1 MNQQASALVTAAD
14 ISRLAGVTRAT
25 VSNWRR
31 RHPDF
36 PVPAGGTDTS
46 PTYNLDAVR
55 AWLSARGQLP
65 EDTPADRLRTA
76 LRTHPGDGRPALHL
90 LPVVLAAARL
100 DRREREALPELH
112 DDALLR
118 WVRSAADDGA
128 QDIPGAQDA
137 PGALDTPYTPEAA
150 GPLRALLQCVV
161 TDGAEAATD
170 VLAERLLEDAGGTGT
185 YLTPRPLADLMAQL
199 LTDSAGAF
207 PASVL
212 DPACGTGSLLAA
224 AESAGATALQ
234 GQDVLAAQ
242 TAQAAVRLRLNA
254 AEAVISVRTGD
265 SLRADAFKGLTADAV
280 LCNPPY
286 GVRDWGHED
295 LAYDQRWA
303 YGVPPKG
310 EPELAW
316 VQHCL
321 AHLTPRGRAVL
332 LMPPAVAE
340 RTAGRRIRA
349 QLVRHGALRAVIS
362 LPQGAAIPLH
372 IGLHLWVLER
382 PEPQA
387 ETPGTVLLVDAAA
400 AATTVENRNLNWD
413 AINDTVL
420 SAWRPYLDDDRDGF
434 TGTPGIAA
442 AMPVTDLLDEAMDLT
457 PVRRIR
463 TASRQALHPTL
474 LARKASELY
483 DQLREATRDLTV
495 LSADGDWPPTDDQ
508 PRDWRTATVAD
519 LLRGGALSLLHTAPP
534 ARRTRSGRPQPRPGA
549 EPGARPA
556 LTAADV
562 FENRS
567 ASGTEAD
574 LPTDVALP
582 LVQASDV
589 LLTEILRV
597 GRAAMARVVEPGE
610 ADCFLGPHLLLF
622 RPDRRR
628 LDPWFLAGF
637 LAAEQNVNAAA
648 TGTSLVRVDP
658 RRLRVPLFPL
668 AEQQRYGAAFR
679 HLHELRTAARRADRT
694 AQEVT
699 RLLGTGLTGGALL
712 PDGHGL
718 A

>member
-36 PVPAGGTDTS
+36 PTPTGGTDTS
-46 PTYNLDAVR
+46 PTYDLDAVR
-55 AWLSARGQLP
+55 AWLAARGQLP

-76 LRTHPGDGRPALHL
+76 LRTHTGDGEPAVRL

-100 DRREREALPELH
+100 DRRERDVLPELR

-118 WVRSAADDGA
+118 WVRSAADNGA
-128 QDIPGAQDA
+128 QDIPGTEDLAYA
-137 PGALDTPYTPEAA
+137 PEAA
-150 GPLRALLQCVV
+150 EPLRALLRYVV
-161 TDGAEAATD
+161 ADGAEAATD
-170 VLAERLLEDAGGTGT
+170 VLAERLLEDSGGTGT
-185 YLTPRPLADLMAQL
+185 YLTPRPLADLMARL

-207 PASVL
+207 PTSVL

-224 AESAGATALQ
+224 AASAGATQLH
-234 GQDVLAAQ
+234 GQDVLVTQA
-242 TAQAAVRLRLNA
+242 AQAAVRLRLSDPG
-254 AEAVISVRTGD
+254 AVVTVRAGD
-265 SLRADAFKGLTADAV
+265 SLRSDAFKGLTADAV

-316 VQHCL
+316 VQHSL
-321 AHLTPRGRAVL
+321 AHLAPRGRAVL

-349 QLVRHGALRAVIS
+349 QLVRDGALRAVVS
-362 LPQGAAIPLH
+362 LPQGAATPLH

-382 PEPQA
+382 PDPQA
-387 ETPGTVLLVDAAA
+387 GGPSTVLLVDASTSASGNRDLDWAA
-400 AATTVENRNLNWD
+400 ID
-413 AINDTVL
+413 DTVL
-420 SAWRPYLDDDRDGF
+420 SAWRPYLADRDSF
-434 TGTPGIAA
+434 TGTPGIAGT
-442 AMPVTDLLDEAMDLT
+442 VQITDLLNEAVDLT
-457 PVRRIR
+457 PARHIR
-463 TASRQALHPTL
+463 TAPRQTLRPAL
-474 LARKASELY
+474 LARQASELY
-483 DQLREATRDLTV
+483 EQLHRAARDLTG
-495 LSADGDWPPTDDQ
+495 LSAKGDWSPADDR
-508 PRDWRTATVAD
+508 PRDWRTATVED
-519 LLRGGALSLLHTAPP
+519 LLRGGALSLLRTAPGS
-534 ARRTRSGRPQPRPGA
+534 RRTRSGQPLPQPEPELGGRPT
-549 EPGARPA
+549 
-556 LTAADV
+556 LTATDV
-562 FENRS
+562 MKNQP

-574 LPTDVALP
+574 LPTGTALP
-582 LVQASDV
+582 LLQGGDV
-589 LLTEILRV
+589 LLTEMLRV
-597 GRAAMARVVEPGE
+597 GRGAAARVVEPGE

-628 LDPWFLAGF
+628 LDPWFLAEF
-637 LAAEQNVNAAA
+637 LSAEQNVNAAA
-648 TGTSLVRVDP
+648 TGTSIVRVDP
-658 RRLRVPLFPL
+658 RRLRVPLLPL

-679 HLHELRTAARRADRT
+679 CLHELRTTARRADQ
-694 AQEVT
+694 AAEDLT

-712 PDGHGL
+712 PDGHGT

>member
-36 PVPAGGTDTS
+36 PAPAGGTDTS
-46 PTYNLDAVR
+46 PTYDLDAVR
-55 AWLSARGQLP
+55 AWLAARGQLP

-76 LRTHPGDGRPALHL
+76 LRIHPGDGELALRL
-90 LPVVLAAARL
+90 LAVVPAAARL
-100 DRREREALPELH
+100 DPGEREALPELRE
-112 DDALLR
+112 DALLR

-128 QDIPGAQDA
+128 DDIPGIVD
-137 PGALDTPYTPEAA
+137 PTYGPDTT
-150 GPLRALLQCVV
+150 GPLRALLRCVV

-185 YLTPRPLADLMAQL
+185 YLTPRPLAALMARL
-199 LTDSAGAF
+199 LTDSAGAS
-207 PASVL
+207 PTSVL

-224 AESAGATALQ
+224 AAYTGASELR
-234 GQDVLAAQ
+234 GQDVLTAQ
-242 TAQAAVRLRLNA
+242 AAQAAVRLRLSAPEA
-254 AEAVISVRTGD
+254 AISVRTGD
-265 SLRADAFKGLTADAV
+265 SLRSDAFKGLTADAV

-286 GVRDWGHED
+286 GLRDWGHDD
-295 LAYDQRWA
+295 LAYDPRWA

-321 AHLTPRGRAVL
+321 AHLTPSGRAVL

-349 QLVRHGALRAVIS
+349 QLVRDGALRAVVS
-362 LPQGAAIPLH
+362 LPPGAAPPLH

-382 PEPQA
+382 PDPQA
-387 ETPGTVLLVDAAA
+387 KAPGTVLFVDAAA
-400 AATTVENRNLNWD
+400 EIRDLDWTAVNV
-413 AINDTVL
+413 TVL
-420 SAWRPYLDDDRDGF
+420 SAWRTYLAHQGDF
-434 TGTPGIAA
+434 TGAPGTAGAVPI
-442 AMPVTDLLDEAMDLT
+442 TDLLNEAVDLT
-457 PVRRIR
+457 PARHVR
-463 TASRQALHPTL
+463 TAPRQALRPAL
-474 LARKASELY
+474 LARQASELY
-483 DQLREATRDLTV
+483 DQLRGAATHLAA
-495 LSADGDWPPTDDQ
+495 LSTDGDWPPADGR
-508 PRDWRTATVAD
+508 PRDWRTATGAD
-519 LLRGGALSLLHTAPP
+519 LLRGGALSLFHTAPP
-534 ARRTRSGRPQPRPGA
+534 GRRTRGGPPQQLRPEA
-549 EPGARPA
+549 EPGVLRA

-562 FENRS
+562 FENRP

-574 LPTDVALP
+574 LPTGVAVP
-582 LVQASDV
+582 LVQESDV

-597 GRAAMARVVEPGE
+597 GRTAVTRVVEPNESG
-610 ADCFLGPHLLLF
+610 CFLGPHLLLF

-637 LAAEQNVNAAA
+637 LAAAQNVNAAA

-658 RRLRVPLFPL
+658 RRLRVPLLPL

-679 HLHELRTAARRADRT
+679 RLHELRTAARRADR
-694 AQEVT
+694 AAEEVT
-699 RLLGTGLTGGALL
+699 HLLNTGLTGGALL
-712 PDGHGL
+712 PDGHGS

>member
-1 MNQQASALVTAAD
+1 MNQQASAFVTAAD

-36 PVPAGGTDTS
+36 PAPAGGTDTS
-46 PTYNLDAVR
+46 PTYDLDAVR

-76 LRTHPGDGRPALHL
+76 LRTHPGDGELALRL

-100 DRREREALPELH
+100 DRREREALPELR

-118 WVRSAADDGA
+118 WVGSAADDGA
-128 QDIPGAQDA
+128 QDIPGTEDA
-137 PGALDTPYTPEAA
+137 AYGPEAS

-161 TDGAEAATD
+161 RDGAEAATD
-170 VLAERLLEDAGGTGT
+170 VLAERLLEDTGGTGT
-185 YLTPRPLADLMAQL
+185 YLTPRPLADLMARL

-224 AESAGATALQ
+224 AASAGATALH

-242 TAQAAVRLRLNA
+242 AAQAAVRLRLSAPEA
-254 AEAVISVRTGD
+254 AISVRTGD
-265 SLRADAFKGLTADAV
+265 SLRADAFKGLTTDAV

-286 GVRDWGHED
+286 GVRDWGHDD

-349 QLVRHGALRAVIS
+349 QLVRDGALRAVVS
-362 LPQGAAIPLH
+362 LPQGAATPLH

-387 ETPGTVLLVDAAA
+387 EAPGTVLLVDAAA
-400 AATTVENRNLNWD
+400 EIRDLDWD
-413 AINDTVL
+413 AVNDTVL
-420 SAWRPYLDDDRDGF
+420 SAWRPYLDDQDGF
-434 TGTPGIAA
+434 TGAPGIAA
-442 AMPVTDLLDEAMDLT
+442 AMPVTDLLDEAVDLT
-457 PVRRIR
+457 PARRTR
-463 TASRQALHPTL
+463 TPSRQALRPAL
-474 LARKASELY
+474 LARQASELY
-483 DQLREATRDLTV
+483 DQLREAATHLV
-495 LSADGDWPPTDDQ
+495 GLSAEGEWPPADDR

-519 LLRGGALSLLHTAPP
+519 LLRGGALSLLHTASP
-534 ARRTRSGRPQPRPGA
+534 ARRTRSGQPLSQP
-549 EPGARPA
+549 EPEPAAWPA

-562 FENRS
+562 FENRP

-574 LPTDVALP
+574 LPTGVALP
-582 LVQASDV
+582 LVQESDV
-589 LLTEILRV
+589 LLTEILRA
-597 GRAAMARVVEPGE
+597 GRAAVARVVEPGE
-610 ADCFLGPHLLLF
+610 AGCFLGPHLLLF

-658 RRLRVPLFPL
+658 RRLRVPLLPL

-679 HLHELRTAARRADRT
+679 RLHELRTAARRADQ
-694 AQEVT
+694 AAEEVT

-712 PDGHGL
+712 PDGHGS

>member
-36 PVPAGGTDTS
+36 PAPAGGTDTS
-46 PTYNLDAVR
+46 PTYDLDAVR

-65 EDTPADRLRTA
+65 EDTPADRLRTV
-76 LRTHPGDGRPALHL
+76 LRTHSDDGALALHL
-90 LPVVLAAARL
+90 LPVVLGAARL
-100 DRREREALPELH
+100 GRRDREALPQLR
-112 DDALLR
+112 DAALLR
-118 WVRSAADDGA
+118 WVRSAADDGT
-128 QDIPGAQDA
+128 QDIPGTEDA
-137 PGALDTPYTPEAA
+137 AYGPDAT
-150 GPLRALLQCVV
+150 GPLRALVECVV

-170 VLAERLLEDAGGTGT
+170 VLSERLLENAGGTGT
-185 YLTPRPLADLMAQL
+185 YLTPPPLADLMARL
-199 LTDSAGAF
+199 LTDSAGAS

-224 AESAGATALQ
+224 AASVGASELH
-234 GQDVLAAQ
+234 GQDVLVAQAAP
-242 TAQAAVRLRLNA
+242 AAVRLRLSAPEA
-254 AEAVISVRTGD
+254 AIRVHTGD
-265 SLRADAFKGLTADAV
+265 SLRSDAFKGLTADAV

-286 GVRDWGHED
+286 GVRDWGHDD

-321 AHLTPRGRAVL
+321 AHLIPRGRAVL

-349 QLVRHGALRAVIS
+349 QLVRDGALRGVVS
-362 LPQGAAIPLH
+362 LPQGAATPLH

-382 PEPQA
+382 PDPQA
-387 ETPGTVLLVDAAA
+387 EAPGTVLLVDAAA
-400 AATTVENRNLNWD
+400 GKRDLDWD
-413 AINDTVL
+413 AVNDTVL
-420 SAWRPYLDDDRDGF
+420 SAWRSYLDDQDGF
-434 TGTPGIAA
+434 TGSPGVAA
-442 AMPVTDLLDEAMDLT
+442 AMPVTDLLDEAVDLT
-457 PVRRIR
+457 PARRIR
-463 TASRQALHPTL
+463 TASRQALRPAL
-474 LARKASELY
+474 LARQASELY
-483 DQLREATRDLTV
+483 DQLREAATDLAG
-495 LSADGDWPPTDDQ
+495 LSSDGDWPPADDR

-519 LLRGGALSLLHTAPP
+519 LLRGGALSFLRTAL
-534 ARRTRSGRPQPRPGA
+534 ASRRTRSGQPLSQPEP
-549 EPGARPA
+549 EPGGRPA
-556 LTAADV
+556 LLPVDV
-562 FENRS
+562 SQNRP

-574 LPTDVALP
+574 LPTGVALP
-582 LVQASDV
+582 LVQESDV
-589 LLTEILRV
+589 LLTEILLGERTAV
-597 GRAAMARVVEPGE
+597 ARVVEPDE
-610 ADCFLGPHLLLF
+610 AGCFLGPSLLLF

-658 RRLRVPLFPL
+658 RRLRVPLLPL

-679 HLHELRTAARRADRT
+679 RLHELRTAARRADR
-694 AQEVT
+694 AAEEVT
-699 RLLGTGLTGGALL
+699 RLLGTGLTDGALL
-712 PDGHGL
+712 PDGHGST
-718 A
+718 

>member
-36 PVPAGGTDTS
+36 PGPAGGTDTS
-46 PTYNLDAVR
+46 PAYDLDLVR

-65 EDTPADRLRTA
+65 EDTPTDRLRTA
-76 LRTHPGDGRPALHL
+76 LRTHPGDGELALYL
-90 LPVVLAAARL
+90 LPVVLAAVRL
-100 DRREREALPELH
+100 DQREREALPELPV
-112 DDALLR
+112 DALLR
-118 WVRSAADDGA
+118 WVRSAAADGA
-128 QDIPGAQDA
+128 QDIPGAEDA
-137 PGALDTPYTPEAA
+137 AYAPEAA

-170 VLAERLLEDAGGTGT
+170 VLAERLLEDTGGTGT
-185 YLTPRPLADLMAQL
+185 YLTPRPLADLMARL

-224 AESAGATALQ
+224 AASAGATALH
-234 GQDVLAAQ
+234 GQDILAAQ
-242 TAQAAVRLRLNA
+242 AAQAAVRLRLSAPEA
-254 AEAVISVRTGD
+254 AITVRTGD
-265 SLRADAFKGLTADAV
+265 SLRSDAFKGLTAGAV

-286 GVRDWGHED
+286 GVRDWGHDD

-349 QLVRHGALRAVIS
+349 QLVRDGALRAVVS
-362 LPQGAAIPLH
+362 LPQGAATPLH
-372 IGLHLWVLER
+372 IGLHLWVLES
-382 PEPQA
+382 PEPQTEA
-387 ETPGTVLLVDAAA
+387 PGTVLLVDAAA
-400 AATTVENRNLNWD
+400 EIRDLGWD
-413 AINDTVL
+413 ALNETVL
-420 SAWRPYLDDDRDGF
+420 SAWRLYLDDQDGF
-434 TGTPGIAA
+434 TGAPGVAA
-442 AMPVTDLLDEAMDLT
+442 AMPVTDLLDEAVDLT
-457 PVRRIR
+457 PARRIQ
-463 TASRQALHPTL
+463 TASRQALRPDL
-474 LARKASELY
+474 LARQASELY
-483 DQLREATRDLTV
+483 AQLRQGATDLV
-495 LSADGDWPPTDDQ
+495 GLSADGDWPPAEDR

-534 ARRTRSGRPQPRPGA
+534 GRRTRSGQPQPRTEA

-562 FENRS
+562 FENRP
-567 ASGTEAD
+567 ASGTAAD
-574 LPTDVALP
+574 LPTGVALP
-582 LVQASDV
+582 SVQAGDV

-597 GRAAMARVVEPGE
+597 GRAAVARVVEPGE

-637 LAAEQNVNAAA
+637 LAAEQNINAAA

-658 RRLRVPLFPL
+658 RRLRVPLLPL
-668 AEQQRYGAAFR
+668 AEQQRYGTAFR
-679 HLHELRTAARRADRT
+679 RLHELRTAARRADR
-694 AQEVT
+694 AAEDVT

-712 PDGHGL
+712 PDGHGS

>member
-1 MNQQASALVTAAD
+1 MNQQASAHVTAAD

-36 PVPAGGTDTS
+36 PAPAGGTDTS
-46 PTYNLDAVR
+46 PTYDLDAVR

-76 LRTHPGDGRPALHL
+76 LRTRPGNGELALHL

-100 DRREREALPELH
+100 DRSEREALPELR

-128 QDIPGAQDA
+128 QDIPGTEDA
-137 PGALDTPYTPEAA
+137 AYAPEAA

-170 VLAERLLEDAGGTGT
+170 VLAERLLEDTGGTGT
-185 YLTPRPLADLMAQL
+185 YLTPRPLADLMARL

-224 AESAGATALQ
+224 AASAGATALH
-234 GQDVLAAQ
+234 GQDVLV
-242 TAQAAVRLRLNA
+242 AQAAQAAARLRLSAPDA
-254 AEAVISVRTGD
+254 AISVRTGD
-265 SLRADAFKGLTADAV
+265 SLRADAFKLLTADAV

-286 GVRDWGHED
+286 GVRDWGHDD

-303 YGVPPKG
+303 YGVPPKS

-349 QLVRHGALRAVIS
+349 QLVRDGALRAVVS
-362 LPQGAAIPLH
+362 LPPGAATPLH

-382 PEPQA
+382 PDPQA
-387 ETPGTVLLVDAAA
+387 EAPGTVLLVDAAA
-400 AATTVENRNLNWD
+400 ENRDLDW
-413 AINDTVL
+413 AAVNDTVL
-420 SAWRPYLDDDRDGF
+420 SAWRAYLADQGDF
-434 TGTPGIAA
+434 TGAPRIAT
-442 AMPVTDLLDEAMDLT
+442 AMPVTDLLDEAVDLT
-457 PVRRIR
+457 PARRIR
-463 TASRQALHPTL
+463 TASRQALHPVL
-474 LARKASELY
+474 LARQASELY
-483 DQLREATRDLTV
+483 DQLRQGATNLV
-495 LSADGDWPPTDDQ
+495 GLSTHGDWPPADDR

-534 ARRTRSGRPQPRPGA
+534 GRRTRSGQPQPRPEA

-562 FENRS
+562 FENRP

-574 LPTDVALP
+574 LPTGVALP
-582 LVQASDV
+582 LVQGSDV

-597 GRAAMARVVEPGE
+597 GRTAVARVVEPGE
-610 ADCFLGPHLLLF
+610 AGCFLGPHLLLF

-658 RRLRVPLFPL
+658 RRLRVPLLPL

-679 HLHELRTAARRADRT
+679 RLHELRTAARRADQ
-694 AQEVT
+694 AAEEVT
-699 RLLGTGLTGGALL
+699 RLLGTGLTDGALL
-712 PDGHGL
+712 PDGHGS

>member
-14 ISRLAGVTRAT
+14 ISRLASVTRAT

-36 PVPAGGTDTS
+36 PAPTGGTDAS
-46 PTYNLDAVR
+46 PTYDLDAVR

-76 LRTHPGDGRPALHL
+76 LHTHPGDDGLALHL

-100 DRREREALPELH
+100 DRREREVLPELR

-118 WVRSAADDGA
+118 WVQSATDDGA
-128 QDIPGAQDA
+128 QDIPGTEDA
-137 PGALDTPYTPEAA
+137 AFGPEAA
-150 GPLRALLQCVV
+150 EPLRALVQYIVA
-161 TDGAEAATD
+161 DGAEAATD
-170 VLAERLLEDAGGTGT
+170 VLAERLLEDSGGTGT
-185 YLTPRPLADLMAQL
+185 YLTPRPLADLMARL

-224 AESAGATALQ
+224 AASAGATELH
-234 GQDVLAAQ
+234 GQDVLVAQ
-242 TAQAAVRLRLNA
+242 AAQAAVRLRLSAHEA
-254 AEAVISVRTGD
+254 AVTVRAGD
-265 SLRADAFKGLTADAV
+265 SLRSDAFKGLTADAV

-316 VQHCL
+316 VQHSL
-321 AHLTPRGRAVL
+321 AHLAPRGRAVL

-349 QLVRHGALRAVIS
+349 QLVRDGALRAVVS
-362 LPQGAAIPLH
+362 LPQGAATPLH

-382 PEPQA
+382 PDPQVEA
-387 ETPGTVLLVDAAA
+387 PSTVLLVDTSASG
-400 AATTVENRNLNWD
+400 NRNLNWA
-413 AINDTVL
+413 AIGETVL
-420 SAWRPYLDDDRDGF
+420 SAWRPYLADRDSF
-434 TGTPGIAA
+434 TGAPGIAGA
-442 AMPVTDLLDEAMDLT
+442 VPITDLLNEAVDLT
-457 PVRRIR
+457 PARHIR
-463 TASRQALHPTL
+463 TAPRQTLRPAL
-474 LARKASELY
+474 LARQASELC
-483 DQLREATRDLTV
+483 DQLHRAARDLTD
-495 LSADGDWPPTDDQ
+495 LSTEGDWPPADDR
-508 PRDWRTATVAD
+508 PRDWRTATVED
-519 LLRGGALSLLHTAPP
+519 LLRGGALSLLRTAPGS
-534 ARRTRSGRPQPRPGA
+534 RRTRSGQRLPQPEPELGGRPT
-549 EPGARPA
+549 
-556 LTAADV
+556 LTATDV
-562 FENRS
+562 MKNQP

-574 LPTDVALP
+574 LPTGTALP
-582 LVQASDV
+582 LIQGSDV
-589 LLTEILRV
+589 LLTEMLRV
-597 GRAAMARVVEPGE
+597 GRGAVARVVEPGE
-610 ADCFLGPHLLLF
+610 TGCFLGPHLLLF
-622 RPDRRR
+622 RPDQRR

-637 LAAEQNVNAAA
+637 LSAEQNVNAAA
-648 TGTSLVRVDP
+648 TGTSIVRVDP
-658 RRLRVPLFPL
+658 RRLRVPLLPL

-679 HLHELRTAARRADRT
+679 RLHELRTAARRADQ
-694 AQEVT
+694 AAEDLT

-712 PDGHGL
+712 PAGHGS

>member
-36 PVPAGGTDTS
+36 PAPAGGTDTS
-46 PTYNLDAVR
+46 PTYDLDAVR

-65 EDTPADRLRTA
+65 EDTPADRLRTS
-76 LRTHPGDGRPALHL
+76 LRTHPGDSELALRL

-100 DRREREALPELH
+100 DRKKREALSELR

-128 QDIPGAQDA
+128 DDIPGIVDA
-137 PGALDTPYTPEAA
+137 TYSSDAA
-150 GPLRALLQCVV
+150 GPLRALLRCVV

-170 VLAERLLEDAGGTGT
+170 VLAERLLEDTGGTGT
-185 YLTPRPLADLMAQL
+185 YITPRPLADLMARL
-199 LTDSAGAF
+199 LTDSTGAF
-207 PASVL
+207 PTSVL

-224 AESAGATALQ
+224 AASTGATALH

-242 TAQAAVRLRLNA
+242 AAQAAVRLRLSAPEA
-254 AEAVISVRTGD
+254 AISVRTGD

-286 GVRDWGHED
+286 GVRDWGHDD

-349 QLVRHGALRAVIS
+349 QLVRDGALRAVIS
-362 LPQGAAIPLH
+362 LPPGAAIPLH

-382 PEPQA
+382 PDPQA
-387 ETPGTVLLVDAAA
+387 EAPGTVLLVDAAVERRDLA
-400 AATTVENRNLNWD
+400 GYTVD
-413 AINDTVL
+413 DTVL
-420 SAWRPYLDDDRDGF
+420 SAWRPYLADQDSF
-434 TGTPGIAA
+434 TGAPGIAA
-442 AMPVTDLLDEAMDLT
+442 AMPVTDLLDEAVDLT
-457 PVRRIR
+457 PARRIR
-463 TASRQALHPTL
+463 TDSRQALHPAL
-474 LARKASELY
+474 LARQASELY
-483 DQLREATRDLTV
+483 NQLRQEATELV
-495 LSADGDWPPTDDQ
+495 GLSTGDWPPADDR
-508 PRDWRTATVAD
+508 PRDWRTATIAD

-534 ARRTRSGRPQPRPGA
+534 GRRTRSGQPQPRPEA

-562 FENRS
+562 FENRP

-574 LPTDVALP
+574 LPTGVDLP
-582 LVQASDV
+582 LVQESDV

-597 GRAAMARVVEPGE
+597 GRTAVARVVEPGE
-610 ADCFLGPHLLLF
+610 ADCLLGPHLLLF
-622 RPDRRR
+622 RPDLRR

-658 RRLRVPLFPL
+658 RRLRVPLLPL

-679 HLHELRTAARRADRT
+679 RLHELRTAARRVEQAAED
-694 AQEVT
+694 VT
-699 RLLGTGLTGGALL
+699 RLLSTGLTDGALL
-712 PDGHGL
+712 PDGRGS

>member
-36 PVPAGGTDTS
+36 PGPAGGTDTS
-46 PTYNLDAVR
+46 PAYDLDLVR

-65 EDTPADRLRTA
+65 EDTPTDRLRTA
-76 LRTHPGDGRPALHL
+76 LRTHPGDGELALYL
-90 LPVVLAAARL
+90 LPVVLAAVRL
-100 DRREREALPELH
+100 DQREREALPELPV
-112 DDALLR
+112 DALLR
-118 WVRSAADDGA
+118 WVRSAAADGA
-128 QDIPGAQDA
+128 QDIPGAEDA
-137 PGALDTPYTPEAA
+137 AYAPEAA

-170 VLAERLLEDAGGTGT
+170 VLAERLLEDTGGTGT
-185 YLTPRPLADLMAQL
+185 YLTPRPLADLMARL

-224 AESAGATALQ
+224 AASAGATALH
-234 GQDVLAAQ
+234 GQDILAAQ
-242 TAQAAVRLRLNA
+242 AAQAAVRLRLSAPEA
-254 AEAVISVRTGD
+254 AITVRTGD
-265 SLRADAFKGLTADAV
+265 SLRSDAFKGLTAGAV

-286 GVRDWGHED
+286 GVRDWGHDD

-349 QLVRHGALRAVIS
+349 QLVRDGALRAVVS
-362 LPQGAAIPLH
+362 LPQGAATPLH
-372 IGLHLWVLER
+372 IGLHLWVLES
-382 PEPQA
+382 PEPQTEA
-387 ETPGTVLLVDAAA
+387 PGTVLLVDASA
-400 AATTVENRNLNWD
+400 EIRDLGWD
-413 AINDTVL
+413 ALNETVL
-420 SAWRPYLDDDRDGF
+420 SAWRLYLDDQDGF
-434 TGTPGIAA
+434 TGAPGVAA
-442 AMPVTDLLDEAMDLT
+442 AMPVTDLLDEAVDLT
-457 PVRRIR
+457 PARRIQ
-463 TASRQALHPTL
+463 TASRQALRPDL
-474 LARKASELY
+474 LARQASELY
-483 DQLREATRDLTV
+483 AQLRQEATDLV
-495 LSADGDWPPTDDQ
+495 GLSADGDWPPADVR

-534 ARRTRSGRPQPRPGA
+534 GRRTRSGQPQPRPEA
-549 EPGARPA
+549 EPGTRPA

-562 FENRS
+562 FENRP
-567 ASGTEAD
+567 ASGTAAD
-574 LPTDVALP
+574 LPSGVALP
-582 LVQASDV
+582 SVQAGDV

-597 GRAAMARVVEPGE
+597 GRTAVARVVEPGE

-637 LAAEQNVNAAA
+637 LAAEQNINAAA

-658 RRLRVPLFPL
+658 RRLRVPLLPL
-668 AEQQRYGAAFR
+668 AEQQRYGTAFR
-679 HLHELRTAARRADRT
+679 RLHELRTAARRADR
-694 AQEVT
+694 AAEDVT

-712 PDGHGL
+712 PDGHGS

>member
-36 PVPAGGTDTS
+36 PAPAGGTDTS
-46 PTYNLDAVR
+46 PTYDLDAVR

-76 LRTHPGDGRPALHL
+76 LRTHPGDGELALRL
-90 LPVVLAAARL
+90 LPVVLEAARL
-100 DRREREALPELH
+100 DRREREALPELR

-128 QDIPGAQDA
+128 QDIPGTEDA
-137 PGALDTPYTPEAA
+137 AYAPEAA
-150 GPLRALLQCVV
+150 GPLRALFQCVV

-170 VLAERLLEDAGGTGT
+170 VLAERLLEDTGGTGT
-185 YLTPRPLADLMAQL
+185 YLTPRPLADLMARL
-199 LTDSAGAF
+199 LADSAGAS

-224 AESAGATALQ
+224 AATAGASELH
-234 GQDVLAAQ
+234 GQDVLVAQ
-242 TAQAAVRLRLNA
+242 AAQAAVRLRLNA
-254 AEAVISVRTGD
+254 PEAAISVRTGD
-265 SLRADAFKGLTADAV
+265 SLRSDAFKGLTADAV

-286 GVRDWGHED
+286 GVRDWGHDD

-349 QLVRHGALRAVIS
+349 QLVRDGALRAVVS
-362 LPQGAAIPLH
+362 LPQGAATPLH

-382 PEPQA
+382 PDPQA
-387 ETPGTVLLVDAAA
+387 EAPGTVLLVDTAA
-400 AATTVENRNLNWD
+400 EIRDLDWD
-413 AINDTVL
+413 AVNDTVL
-420 SAWRPYLDDDRDGF
+420 SAWRPYLADQDGF
-434 TGTPGIAA
+434 TGAPGIAA
-442 AMPVTDLLDEAMDLT
+442 AMPVTDLLDEAVDLT
-457 PVRRIR
+457 PARHIR
-463 TASRQALHPTL
+463 TASRQALRPAL
-474 LARKASELY
+474 LARQASELY
-483 DQLREATRDLTV
+483 DQLREEATDLV
-495 LSADGDWPPTDDQ
+495 GLSTDGDWPPADDR

-534 ARRTRSGRPQPRPGA
+534 GRRTRSGQPQPRPEP

-562 FENRS
+562 FENRP

-574 LPTDVALP
+574 LPTGVALP

-597 GRAAMARVVEPGE
+597 GRTAVARVVEPGE
-610 ADCFLGPHLLLF
+610 TGCFLGPHLLLF

-637 LAAEQNVNAAA
+637 LAAEPNVNAAA

-658 RRLRVPLFPL
+658 RRLRVPLLPL

-679 HLHELRTAARRADRT
+679 RLHELRTAARRADR
-694 AQEVT
+694 AAEEVT

-712 PDGHGL
+712 PDGHGS

>member
-1 MNQQASALVTAAD
+1 MNQQASAFVTAAD

-36 PVPAGGTDTS
+36 PAPAGGTDTS
-46 PTYNLDAVR
+46 PTYDLDAVR
-55 AWLSARGQLP
+55 AWLSTRGQLP

-76 LRTHPGDGRPALHL
+76 LRTHAGDAELALHL

-100 DRREREALPELH
+100 DRGEREALPELR

-118 WVRSAADDGA
+118 WVRSAADGGTKGF
-128 QDIPGAQDA
+128 PGTDNAA
-137 PGALDTPYTPEAA
+137 VYAPEAV

-170 VLAERLLEDAGGTGT
+170 VLAERLLEDTGGTGT
-185 YLTPRPLADLMAQL
+185 YLTPRPLADLMARL
-199 LTDSAGAF
+199 LTDSTGAF
-207 PASVL
+207 PVSVL

-224 AESAGATALQ
+224 AASAGATELH
-234 GQDVLAAQ
+234 GQDILAAQ
-242 TAQAAVRLRLNA
+242 AAQAAVRLRLSA
-254 AEAVISVRTGD
+254 PETAITVRTGD
-265 SLRADAFKGLTADAV
+265 SLRSDAFKGLTADAV

-286 GVRDWGHED
+286 GVRDWGHDD

-321 AHLTPRGRAVL
+321 AHLAPGGRAVL

-340 RTAGRRIRA
+340 RIAGRRIRA
-349 QLVRHGALRAVIS
+349 QLVRDGALRAVVS
-362 LPQGAAIPLH
+362 LPQGAATPLH

-382 PEPQA
+382 PDPQA
-387 ETPGTVLLVDAAA
+387 EVPGTILLVDAAA
-400 AATTVENRNLNWD
+400 SENRDLDWATID
-413 AINDTVL
+413 GTVL
-420 SAWRPYLDDDRDGF
+420 SAWRPYLADQDGF
-434 TGTPGIAA
+434 TGAPGIAA
-442 AMPVTDLLDEAMDLT
+442 AMPVTDLLDEAVDLT
-457 PVRRIR
+457 PARHIR
-463 TASRQALHPTL
+463 TASQQALRPAL
-474 LARKASELY
+474 LTRQASELY
-483 DQLREATRDLTV
+483 GQLRRTATDLV
-495 LSADGDWPPTDDQ
+495 GLSADGEWPPAGDR
-508 PRDWRTATVAD
+508 PRDWRTATVSD
-519 LLRGGALSLLHTAPP
+519 LLRGGALSLLHTASPG
-534 ARRTRSGRPQPRPGA
+534 RRTRSGPPQPRPEA
-549 EPGARPA
+549 ESGARPA

-562 FENRS
+562 FENRP

-574 LPTDVALP
+574 LPAGIALP

-589 LLTEILRV
+589 LLTELLGV
-597 GRAAMARVVEPGE
+597 GRTAVARVAEPGE
-610 ADCFLGPHLLLF
+610 TGCFLGPHLLLF
-622 RPDRRR
+622 RADQRR

-648 TGTSLVRVDP
+648 TGTSIIRVDP
-658 RRLRVPLFPL
+658 RRLRVPLLPL

-679 HLHELRTAARRADRT
+679 SLHELRAAARRADR
-694 AQEVT
+694 AAEDVK
-699 RLLGTGLTGGALL
+699 RLLSTGLTGGALL
-712 PDGHGL
+712 PRGHRS

>member
-1 MNQQASALVTAAD
+1 MNQQASAHVTAAD

-36 PVPAGGTDTS
+36 PAPAGGTDTS
-46 PTYNLDAVR
+46 PTYDLDAVR

-76 LRTHPGDGRPALHL
+76 LRTHPGDSELALHL
-90 LPVVLAAARL
+90 LPVVLATAQL
-100 DRREREALPELH
+100 DRREREARSELR

-118 WVRSAADDGA
+118 WVRSAVDDGA
-128 QDIPGAQDA
+128 QDIPGAEDA
-137 PGALDTPYTPEAA
+137 AYAPEAT
-150 GPLRALLQCVV
+150 GPVRALLQSVIA
-161 TDGAEAATD
+161 DGAEAASD

-185 YLTPRPLADLMAQL
+185 YRTPRPLADLMARL

-224 AESAGATALQ
+224 AASAGATALY
-234 GQDVLAAQ
+234 GQDVLVAQ
-242 TAQAAVRLRLNA
+242 AAQAAVRLRLNA
-254 AEAVISVRTGD
+254 AEAAISVRTGD
-265 SLRADAFKGLTADAV
+265 SLRSDAFKFLTADAV

-286 GVRDWGHED
+286 GVRDWGHDE

-321 AHLTPRGRAVL
+321 AHLTPGGRAVL

-349 QLVRHGALRAVIS
+349 QLVRDGALRAVVA
-362 LPQGAAIPLH
+362 LPQGAATPLH

-382 PEPQA
+382 PEPQTEA
-387 ETPGTVLLVDAAA
+387 PGTVLLVDAAA
-400 AATTVENRNLNWD
+400 ENRDLDWS
-413 AINDTVL
+413 AVNDTVL
-420 SAWRPYLDDDRDGF
+420 SAWRAYLADQGDF
-434 TGTPGIAA
+434 TGAPGIAA
-442 AMPVTDLLDEAMDLT
+442 AMPVTDLLDEAVDLT
-457 PVRRIR
+457 PARHIR
-463 TASRQALHPTL
+463 TASRQALRPAL
-474 LARKASELY
+474 LARRASERY
-483 DQLREATRDLTV
+483 DQLRQAATDLV
-495 LSADGDWPPTDDQ
+495 GLSTGGDWPPADDR

-534 ARRTRSGRPQPRPGA
+534 GRRTRSGQSQPRPEA
-549 EPGARPA
+549 EPVAWPA

-567 ASGTEAD
+567 ASGTDAD
-574 LPTDVALP
+574 LPTGVAVP
-582 LVQASDV
+582 LIQGSDV

-597 GRAAMARVVEPGE
+597 GRTAVARVVEPGE
-610 ADCFLGPHLLLF
+610 AGCFLGTHLLLF

-648 TGTSLVRVDP
+648 TGSSLVRVDP
-658 RRLRVPLFPL
+658 RRLRVPLLPL

-679 HLHELRTAARRADRT
+679 RLHELRTAARRADQ
-694 AQEVT
+694 AAEDVT
-699 RLLGTGLTGGALL
+699 RLLSTGLTGGALL
-712 PDGHGL
+712 PDGHGS

>member
-36 PVPAGGTDTS
+36 PAPTGGTDAS
-46 PTYNLDAVR
+46 PTYDLDAVR
-55 AWLSARGQLP
+55 AWLAARGQLP

-76 LRTHPGDGRPALHL
+76 LRNHPGDGELALHL

-100 DRREREALPELH
+100 DRREREALPELR

-128 QDIPGAQDA
+128 HDILGTEDA
-137 PGALDTPYTPEAA
+137 AYGREAA
-150 GPLRALLQCVV
+150 GPLRALLQYVV

-170 VLAERLLEDAGGTGT
+170 VLAERLLEDTGGTGT
-185 YLTPRPLADLMAQL
+185 YLTPRPLAALMARL

-207 PASVL
+207 PTTVL

-224 AESAGATALQ
+224 AASAGATELC

-242 TAQAAVRLRLNA
+242 AAQAAVRLRLSAPEA
-254 AEAVISVRTGD
+254 AVTVRAGD
-265 SLRADAFKGLTADAV
+265 SLRSDAFQGLTADAV

-316 VQHCL
+316 VQHSL
-321 AHLTPRGRAVL
+321 AHLTPRSRAVL

-349 QLVRHGALRAVIS
+349 QLVRDGALRAVVS
-362 LPQGAAIPLH
+362 LPPGAATPLH

-382 PEPQA
+382 PDPQA
-387 ETPGTVLLVDAAA
+387 EPPGTVLLVDAATSGNRDLDWA
-400 AATTVENRNLNWD
+400 AVD
-413 AINDTVL
+413 DTVL
-420 SAWRPYLDDDRDGF
+420 SAWRPYLADQDGF
-434 TGTPGIAA
+434 TGAPGIAGA
-442 AMPVTDLLDEAMDLT
+442 VPVTDLLNEAVDLT
-457 PVRRIR
+457 PARHIR
-463 TASRQALHPTL
+463 TASRQALRPAL
-474 LARKASELY
+474 LARQASELY
-483 DQLREATRDLTV
+483 GQLHQAARDLTD
-495 LSADGDWPPTDDQ
+495 LSTEGDWPPADDRA
-508 PRDWRTATVAD
+508 RDWRTATVAD
-519 LLRGGALSLLHTAPP
+519 LLRGGALSLLRTAPP
-534 ARRTRSGRPQPRPGA
+534 GRRTRSGEPLPQPEPELGGRPT
-549 EPGARPA
+549 
-556 LTAADV
+556 LTATDV
-562 FENRS
+562 MKNQP

-574 LPTDVALP
+574 LPTGAALP
-582 LVQASDV
+582 LIQGSDV
-589 LLTEILRV
+589 LLTEILRA
-597 GRAAMARVVEPGE
+597 GRGGVARVVEPSETG
-610 ADCFLGPHLLLF
+610 CFLGPHLLLF
-622 RPDRRR
+622 RPDQRR

-648 TGTSLVRVDP
+648 TGTSIIRVDP
-658 RRLRVPLFPL
+658 RRLRVPLLPL

-679 HLHELRTAARRADRT
+679 RLHELRTAARHADQ
-694 AQEVT
+694 AAEDVT
-699 RLLGTGLTGGALL
+699 RLLSTGLTGGALL
-712 PDGHGL
+712 PHGHGS

>member
-1 MNQQASALVTAAD
+1 MKQQASALVTAAD
-14 ISRLAGVTRAT
+14 VSRLAGVTRAT

-36 PVPAGGTDTS
+36 PAPAGGTDTS
-46 PTYNLDAVR
+46 PTYDLDAVR

-65 EDTPADRLRTA
+65 EDTAADRLRTA
-76 LRTHPGDGRPALHL
+76 LRTYPGGGEPALHL

-100 DRREREALPELH
+100 DRRKREALPGLR

-128 QDIPGAQDA
+128 QDIPGTEDA
-137 PGALDTPYTPEAA
+137 AYAPEAA
-150 GPLRALLQCVV
+150 GPLRVLLRCVV

-170 VLAERLLEDAGGTGT
+170 VLTERLLEDTGGTGT
-185 YLTPRPLADLMAQL
+185 YLTPRPLADLMARI
-199 LTDSAGAF
+199 LTDSAGAL

-212 DPACGTGSLLAA
+212 DPACGTGSLLGAA
-224 AESAGATALQ
+224 ASVGATALH
-234 GQDVLAAQ
+234 GQDILTAQ
-242 TAQAAVRLRLNA
+242 AAQAAVRLRLSAPEA
-254 AEAVISVRTGD
+254 AITVRTGD
-265 SLRADAFKGLTADAV
+265 SLRSDAFKGLTADAV

-286 GVRDWGHED
+286 GVRDWGHDD

-316 VQHCL
+316 VQHSL
-321 AHLTPRGRAVL
+321 AHLAPGGRAVL

-349 QLVRHGALRAVIS
+349 QLVRDGALRAVVS
-362 LPQGAAIPLH
+362 LPQGAATPLH

-382 PEPQA
+382 PGPQA
-387 ETPGTVLLVDAAA
+387 EAPGTVLLVDASAEA
-400 AATTVENRNLNWD
+400 RELDWD
-413 AINDTVL
+413 ALNDTVL
-420 SAWRPYLDDDRDGF
+420 SSWQPYLADRDGF

-442 AMPVTDLLDEAMDLT
+442 AVPITDLLDEAVDLT
-457 PVRRIR
+457 PARHVR
-463 TASRQALHPTL
+463 TASRQALRPAL
-474 LARKASELY
+474 LARQASELY
-483 DQLREATRDLTV
+483 DQLRRGAADLV
-495 LSADGDWPPTDDQ
+495 GLSSDGDWPPADDR

-534 ARRTRSGRPQPRPGA
+534 GRRTRSGQPLPRPEA
-549 EPGARPA
+549 EAGARPT

-562 FENRS
+562 FEDRP

-574 LPTDVALP
+574 LPTGGALP
-582 LVQASDV
+582 LVQAGDV

-597 GRAAMARVVEPGE
+597 GRTAVAQVVEPGQSG
-610 ADCFLGPHLLLF
+610 CRLGPHLLLF

-658 RRLRVPLFPL
+658 RRLRVPLLPL
-668 AEQQRYGAAFR
+668 AEQQRYGTAFR
-679 HLHELRTAARRADRT
+679 RLYELRTAARRTHRA
-694 AQEVT
+694 AEEVT

-712 PDGHGL
+712 PDGHGPV
-718 A
+718 